1 MGLSASQ
8 ARFLQLTARRNDNE
22 YQAQQINQ
30 QRTTIADKM
39 QEVSM
44 KYSNG
49 INNRQLC
56 FVTPVGDGSGKDANV
71 TSVRLTYDTIT
82 AEYPQGLGYQ
92 LVDANGTPVR
102 PNDKKASAIR
112 EQALQDLSK
121 ARSERYFQVSN
132 GDDNYVDVT
141 GKNFMS
147 TIGNAATIKDA
158 NGKTVETE
166 QFAQNVKHMSAAQLH
181 TYCSQMG
188 YSFVANNA
196 EEQSAD
202 EQSSVKTF
210 IRTYVDDSKVEAA
223 EQAYKE
229 ALAEA
234 DAIENESVIYD
245 DRCNEPEYLE
255 SQLRAGNWTLLK
267 PTQDLDENG
276 DIKYEEVHYSG
287 VGNISDTLYTDDDAS
302 ITAEYDAQMDY
313 YQHKDKELE
322 LQLQQLETSHNAVQ
336 TEIDSV
342 KKVIEKNVEKSFKT
356 FG

>member
-49 INNRQLC
+49 INNRQLS
-56 FVTPVGDGSGKDANV
+56 FVAPSGDGSGV
-71 TSVRLTYDTIT
+71 ESVRLTYDTIT

-92 LVDANGTPVR
+92 LIDQYGTPVR

-112 EQALQDLSK
+112 EQALQDLASAK
-121 ARSERYFQVSN
+121 AEQYFQVSTGN
-132 GDDNYVDVT
+132 DDYVTVS
-141 GKNFMS
+141 GKNFMT
-147 TIGNAATIKDA
+147 TIGNAVTIKNSNQQSVD
-158 NGKTVETE
+158 TE
-166 QFAQNVKHMSAAQLH
+166 LFAQSVEDMSSVELFN
-181 TYCSQMG
+181 YCSKLG
-188 YSFVANNA
+188 YTFETNNA
-196 EEQSAD
+196 AEQS
-202 EQSSVKTF
+202 ERTF
-210 IRTYVDDSKVEAA
+210 IRTASDDSKIEAA
-223 EQAYKE
+223 QQAYEE

-234 DAIENESVIYD
+234 DAIENESAIYD
-245 DRCNEPEYLE
+245 DRCNDPEYLE
-255 SQLRAGNWTLLK
+255 SQLRAGKWTLLK
-267 PTQDLDENG
+267 PTQEVDENG
-276 DIKYEEVHYSG
+276 DMKYEQVHYSG
-287 VGNISDTLYTDDDAS
+287 VSNITDSLYTEDDAS